1 MNKLIEKFG
10 EEKRWVTYKIV
21 LKDGKKTKVPFTK
34 NGKAAASTNPD
45 HWSTVKELRNL
56 PLGIIFTP
64 GQTLLG
70 IDIDHCLEGQK
81 IVHPEKEVI
90 EKLLASTNTYT
101 EISPS
106 GTGLHLFL
114 EITESFKLEASRT
127 HSLPYEFYTSGR
139 YFTVTQ
145 NIYGEEKEV
154 RTVTPEEAISILKIT
169 GYPWKTEEKKEIKP
183 QISAPIEIDDQKLL
197 KKMFKSKNGTAI
209 QSLYNGD
216 ISKYNND
223 DSSADMALCTFLSF
237 WTACNFNQMER
248 IWLSSPLGSRSKTQ
262 TKADYR
268 KRTIDKAIAGC
279 NEVYETPKMKQEKV
293 NKELDLELLFTL
305 NKDGDKVFIQN
316 TENMCRILRKHPDF
330 QGRLH
335 YDVFKNTLEIFK
347 NNCWT
352 GIEDNDS
359 VNYQT
364 KIQILFSCFAKV
376 GKDMVYDAMIKV
388 AKENTVDSASD
399 YIRSLHWDGTDRLSS
414 WLTKTYGTPNDKYHQ
429 AVGSNWL
436 KGLVKRITEPG
447 CKFDYV
453 LVLEGEQGTKKS
465 TSLYILGGN
474 WHVETAMSTDS
485 KDFFMQFAGK
495 AIVEFSEGE
504 TLSRTEVKRMKAI
517 ITMQTDKYR
526 PPYER
531 SSQEFPRRCVFAM
544 TTNQTEYLKDETGNR
559 RWLPVTVALPEANI
573 EWLAANRDQLFAE
586 AYHRVANL
594 KETTY
599 DFPKE
604 EMLEAQEKRRIQDA
618 NTDLVTDW
626 YFNTLTN
633 SQREEGITIQQVYKV
648 LNGNWS
654 GKPLTKYEEMTISTV
669 LKKSLKLSNERVS
682 VGGARCTKWFD
693 RTGRTI
699 EQEVL
704 EDGNAVLSSNRW

>member
-1 MNKLIEKFG
+1 MNKLLEKFG
-10 EEKRWVTYKIV
+10 SEKRWVNFRFELTD
-21 LKDGKKTKVPFTK
+21 DGKKTKVPYSPLSK
-34 NGKAAASTNPD
+34 NKKAASTRESDWGTYEQTN
-45 HWSTVKELRNL
+45 KELI
-56 PLGIIFTP
+56 GIMFGP
-64 GQTLLG
+64 SKTLLG
-70 IDIDHCLEGQK
+70 IDIDHCLEGK
-81 IVHPEKEVI
+81 EIVHKEKDI
-90 EKLLASTNTYT
+90 IIKLLKEANTYT
-101 EISPS
+101 EVSPS

-114 EITESFKLEASRT
+114 SITEPFDIEAKRRDP
-127 HSLPYEFYTSGR
+127 HPYEFYNHSR
-139 YFTVTQ
+139 FFTVTQ
-145 NIYGEEKEV
+145 NVYGEEKEV
-154 RTVTPEEAISILKIT
+154 RTVTPEQAISILKIT
-169 GYPWKTEEKKEIKP
+169 GYPWKEEEVVVIKK
-183 QISAPIEIDDQKLL
+183 QIPLVLDDQTILE
-197 KKMFKSKNGTAI
+197 KMFESKSGIKLQEI
-209 QSLYNGD
+209 YNYSGE
-216 ISKYNND
+216 NT
-223 DSSADMALCTFLSF
+223 SAKDMAFVTSLAF
-237 WTACNFNQMER
+237 WTGRNATQMER
-248 IWLSSPLGSRSKTQ
+248 IWLSSPLGQRKKTRDR
-262 TKADYR
+262 KDYR
-268 KRTIDKAIAGC
+268 DMTIKKAIDGC
-279 NEVYETPKMKQEKV
+279 KEIFNTPKMKMEKIV
-293 NKELDLELLFTL
+293 KELDLDLLFII
-305 NKDGDKVFIQN
+305 NKEKDKIFIQN

-335 YDVFKNTLEIFK
+335 YDVFKNTLEILH
-347 NNCWT
+347 NNIWR
-352 GIEDNDS
+352 GMEDNDS

-364 KIQILFSCFAKV
+364 KIQILFPCFAKV
-376 GKDMVYDAMIKV
+376 GKDMIYDAMIKV

-399 YIRSLHWDGTDRLSS
+399 YIRSLRWDGTDRLSS

-429 AVGSNWL
+429 AVGSNWI

-495 AIVEFSEGE
+495 AIIEFSEGE

-559 RWLPVTVALPEANI
+559 RWLPVTVKLPEADVG
-573 EWLAANRDQLFAE
+573 WLAANREQLFAE
-586 AYHRVANL
+586 AYYRVANL
-594 KETTY
+594 KETAY
-599 DFPKE
+599 EFPKE
-604 EMLEAQEKRRIQDA
+604 EMLEAQEQRRVQDA
-618 NTDLVTDW
+618 NTDLIVDW
-626 YFNTLTN
+626 YFNTLTD
-633 SQREEGITIQQVYKV
+633 SQREEGITVQQVYKV

-654 GKPLTKYEEMTISTV
+654 GKPLNKYEEMTISTV
-669 LKKSLKLSNERVS
+669 LRKSLNLSNERVS

-699 EQEVL
+699 KQEVL